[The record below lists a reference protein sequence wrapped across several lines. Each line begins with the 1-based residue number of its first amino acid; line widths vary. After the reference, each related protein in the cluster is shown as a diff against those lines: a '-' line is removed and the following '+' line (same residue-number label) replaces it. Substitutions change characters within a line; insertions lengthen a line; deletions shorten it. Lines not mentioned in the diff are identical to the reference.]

1 MNLNTY
7 ESANIGDRK
16 ASKRVRAVM
25 RSIITEQPFFGNLC
39 LKMPLVED
47 SSLETIGGD
56 GQVFR
61 YNPKWINENT
71 ADKIK
76 FAMARIVTGCA
87 LKHHTRRGDRDKNIW
102 NQASLEA
109 CLPILKDSGYSD
121 GREGTYGDI
130 PAEKI
135 YDILYE
141 NRQEDDKGG
150 EGDGEGD
157 QDGNQDGEGSNSEG
171 NSDGEG
177 NSESGD
183 CSDSPNDPNGT
194 GVILDSPED
203 TDIKEEEQ
211 KWDENVSQ
219 AEAFES
225 IVKPGNKGGDYKDK
239 ILGGVAQLS
248 WQEILRELMNETAKE
263 DYSWTRPNRRHIHNN
278 IYIPS
283 MYSMG
288 AMGSMIFA
296 IDTSG
301 SMETK
306 VLADVWEEIREAV
319 SVVKPN
325 DVRVLQCDTRVISDE
340 KYEIDDLPES
350 IEAFGRGGTRF
361 SPVFDYIDENNIDA
375 PKVLIYLTDMG
386 VFDGSYPK
394 FEPEYPVIWAYYGD
408 YYDSV
413 LERNPKGAAPF
424 GEAVRVDK

>member
-47 SSLETIGGD
+47 SKLETMGGD

-61 YNPKWINENT
+61 YNPDWINENT

-102 NQASLEA
+102 NQVSLEA
-109 CLPILKDSGYSD
+109 CLPILKDSGYAD
-121 GREGTYGDI
+121 GREGVHGDI
-130 PAEKI
+130 PVEKI

-141 NRQEDDKGG
+141 NRQEDDGG
-150 EGDGEGD
+150 GDGDGDGE
-157 QDGNQDGEGSNSEG
+157 
-171 NSDGEG
+171 SD
-177 NSESGD
+177 SESGD
-183 CSDSPNDPNGT
+183 GSDLPSDPNGT

-225 IVKPGNKGGDYKDK
+225 IVKPGNKGGGYKDK

-340 KYEIDDLPES
+340 KYEVENLPES

-361 SPVFDYIDENNIDA
+361 SPVFDYINDTNIEA
-375 PKVLIYLTDMG
+375 PKVLIYLTDME
-386 VFDGSYPK
+386 VFDDSYPE

-413 LERNPKGAAPF
+413 LKHNPKGAAPF